1 MLFAM
6 PIVGS
11 LDRDKII
18 YPLRDNMKKSDALQ
32 QVLALF
38 GQLDELLALH
48 RYAQKFGTATV
59 LPDLVETPQHWLT
72 LQAVRNPILA
82 FENPD
87 YVPNDIKIG
96 QENLLFITGPNSGG
110 KTAFSKTL
118 AQVQM
123 MAQIGS
129 YVPAEKAE
137 LCTAQLISYQT
148 PEFNRL
154 GDSEGRFGTELQ
166 HTKRIFLATTPRSL
180 VILDEIAEGT
190 TQTEKVEIASNVLQG
205 FHKIG
210 NTTILITHNHEL
222 VERFQNDG
230 MGCFRQ
236 AEFIHDT
243 PTYKLIDGI
252 SKVSHADRIASRIG
266 FGKDDIAR
274 YLGDK
279 GVADNKP

>member
-1 MLFAM
+1 
-6 PIVGS
+6 

-18 YPLRDNMKKSDALQ
+18 YPLRDYMNKSAALQ
-32 QVLALF
+32 EALALV

-59 LPDLVETPQHWLT
+59 LPELEESPQHHLT
-72 LQAVRNPILA
+72 LRAVRNPVLA

-87 YVPNDIKIG
+87 YVANDITIG

-118 AQVQM
+118 AQVQLL
-123 MAQIGS
+123 AQIGS
-129 YVPAEKAE
+129 YVPAQEAK
-137 LCTAQLISYQT
+137 LCPAQLISYQT

-154 GDSEGRFGTELQ
+154 GDREGRFGTELQ

-180 VILDEIAEGT
+180 VVLDEIAEGT
-190 TQTEKVEIASNVLQG
+190 TQTERVEIASNVLQG

-210 NTTILITHNHEL
+210 NTTLLITHNHEL
-222 VERFQNDG
+222 VERFQTDG
-230 MGCFRQ
+230 IGCFRQ
-236 AEFIHDT
+236 AEFVNDT

-252 SKVSHADRIASRIG
+252 STISHADRIASRIG
-266 FGKDDIAR
+266 FAKEDIAR

-279 GVADNKP
+279 GVGRDES